1 MKTIAVL
8 VILLCSTAHATDF
21 FLNKGVD
28 GWECKDRNQYYPVSV
43 TNGELGVNVGQGD
56 FNGKCR
62 PQDPFVLNQKY
73 GLSASVSC
81 TSSSFTVKLSEGK
94 AVKNPID
101 PNDVMEGTYFTIV
114 LDTHSHGGNATTGS
128 ESPKHLTN
136 PKKKELGDHGQF

>member
-94 AVKNPID
+94 AMKNPID

-114 LDTHSHGGNATTGS
+114 LDTHSNGGNS
-128 ESPKHLTN
+128 VDPKPSAPVKTE
-136 PKKKELGDHGQF
+136 PKKEPRIPNKW